1 MSSKISEQQIK
12 VMEDLKEGSAIHV
25 YRSCAPGMNLRAFM
39 VHKKGRGHA
48 GNLRISTVMALKK
61 KKIIKR
67 TEVVYGDDWAG
78 TWKLC

>member
-1 MSSKISEQQIK
+1 
-12 VMEDLKEGSAIHV
+12 
-25 YRSCAPGMNLRAFM
+25 MNLRAFM

-61 KKIIKR
+61 KKAIKR
-67 TEVVYGDDWAG
+67 TEVIYGDDWAG